1 MWSSTVWSKIE
12 VISRLPI
19 SPSPHLRI
27 SPSPRL
33 PSRLPSSSFMPAVNK
48 KILVYRGVV
57 QIRLLHRSFFLHSS
71 WKTAV
76 KTVFSGF
83 SGRATSWT
91 VFTKLGVR
99 VLAENR
105 DSILYTQAM
114 RKQIIGQNFR
124 VASAQGLAWNCAFGA
139 QYAQGDVPTPL
150 NCPRFARPGAVS
162 NCQRAR
168 ARIKPTFVRALLII
182 LHFI

>member
-27 SPSPRL
+27 STSPRL

-114 RKQIIGQNFR
+114 RQANNRAKFPCGF
-124 VASAQGLAWNCAFGA
+124 CAGSRLELC
-139 QYAQGDVPTPL
+139 VWRTI
-150 NCPRFARPGAVS
+150 CARRRS
-162 NCQRAR
+162 NAL
-168 ARIKPTFVRALLII
+168 KLPPVR
-182 LHFI
+182 